1 MTGMMFN
8 KAPFIFVVKKYSGE
22 SKNDRNEVDW
32 SKIHCFS
39 VNIQEHAK
47 MTGMMFMMKHC
58 PYFLQANIQEK
69 AKMTGMKLRKWLK
82 QHPYFLSE
90 NIQENAK
97 MTGMMFNEA
106 SLIFFVK
113 KYSWESKNDR
123 NEVDWNKIHI
133 FCQKIFRR
141 IQNWPE
147 WCSWWSILHIF
158 CWQIFRRKQK
168 MTGMKLRSWL
178 KQHPYF
184 LSENIQ
190 ENAKMT
196 GIMFNEPSS
205 IFFVR
210 KYSGER
216 KND

>member
-1 MTGMMFN
+1 MTGMRWIETTSIICCQKIFRRTQKWPEWGSVKHRLYFLSRNIQEKANMTRMKLIEETSIFFSGNIQENAKMTGMMFN

-97 MTGMMFNEA
+97 MTG
-106 SLIFFVK
+106 
-113 KYSWESKNDR
+113 
-123 NEVDWNKIHI
+123 
-133 FCQKIFRR
+133 
-141 IQNWPE
+141 
-147 WCSWWSILHIF
+147 
-158 CWQIFRRKQK
+158 
-168 MTGMKLRSWL
+168 
-178 KQHPYF
+178 
-184 LSENIQ
+184 
-190 ENAKMT
+190 
-196 GIMFNEPSS
+196 IMFNEPSFCQK
-205 IFFVR
+205 IFMR
-210 KYSGER
+210 K
-216 KND
+216 